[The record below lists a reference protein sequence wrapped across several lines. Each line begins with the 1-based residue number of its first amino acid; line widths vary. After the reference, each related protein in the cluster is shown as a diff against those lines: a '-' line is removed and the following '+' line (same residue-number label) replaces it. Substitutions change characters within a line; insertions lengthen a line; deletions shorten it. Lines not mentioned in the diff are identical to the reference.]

1 LRSALLSALFA
12 WGSSLAAAV
21 RRTNPWLLLIIPAF
35 YLVTLHLVDGRYP
48 ISHSYAANV
57 LWSYE
62 WAEQFRH
69 GILYPRWMEHTFVG
83 LGSPTFHFYGPF
95 CMYAV
100 LPFSVG
106 LGLSMSTSVLL
117 SFWAALL
124 VMALGMARLTGTLF
138 GPRHRWLPALLAVVT
153 LLSPYAL
160 LDVYVRG
167 ALAEIWAMALLP
179 WLLAALLHIIDSPG
193 RAARFAL
200 IAAAAAFALC
210 HPALLLLGS
219 VCIGL
224 SALITS
230 RGWSELVRWIRRGLV
245 PLLAGFSLDAFYL
258 VSAIGDQKHVQIQE
272 LTKHDNGLAFNRLL
286 VQELGRLSLKT
297 PDGFDGSMV
306 PAFLFCCLAT
316 VAALGLLRRCGR
328 LDGEVRGRRISVLL
342 TIAAISAMMMTDLS
356 RGIYAVFPLLN
367 TIQFAWRGMAVLTVA
382 TLPLW
387 GYVLLL
393 TVRSKRRR
401 DLPWRI
407 PVCLITLWISTQAF
421 ATTMAYTNWD
431 KAASEKTDALL
442 ARMRRAGR
450 ESDAGAGPIRDFM
463 GLIHINAADEAILED
478 VREYRPLT
486 QTNEGLPPRT
496 FSPVEWMTG
505 KGAIMTIEW
514 DAGRRQFAI
523 DSPTGGQLLVRTTA
537 WLGWAITVNGKRTVG
552 DQAGDWGRMIV
563 TVPPGH
569 SHVTIA
575 YRGTPSQRVGTLL
588 SLVVLLLLIAYA
600 IGWRPRKILTAV
612 SRCWLRTERRSG
624 RDGVESFPP

>member
-1 LRSALLSALFA
+1 
-12 WGSSLAAAV
+12 
-21 RRTNPWLLLIIPAF
+21 
-35 YLVTLHLVDGRYP
+35 
-48 ISHSYAANV
+48 
-57 LWSYE
+57 
-62 WAEQFRH
+62 
-69 GILYPRWMEHTFVG
+69 
-83 LGSPTFHFYGPF
+83 
-95 CMYAV
+95 
-100 LPFSVG
+100 
-106 LGLSMSTSVLL
+106 
-117 SFWAALL
+117 
-124 VMALGMARLTGTLF
+124 
-138 GPRHRWLPALLAVVT
+138 
-153 LLSPYAL
+153 
-160 LDVYVRG
+160 
-167 ALAEIWAMALLP
+167 
-179 WLLAALLHIIDSPG
+179 
-193 RAARFAL
+193 
-200 IAAAAAFALC
+200 
-210 HPALLLLGS
+210 
-219 VCIGL
+219 
-224 SALITS
+224 
-230 RGWSELVRWIRRGLV
+230 
-245 PLLAGFSLDAFYL
+245 
-258 VSAIGDQKHVQIQE
+258 
-272 LTKHDNGLAFNRLL
+272 
-286 VQELGRLSLKT
+286 
-297 PDGFDGSMV
+297 
-306 PAFLFCCLAT
+306 
-316 VAALGLLRRCGR
+316 
-328 LDGEVRGRRISVLL
+328 
-342 TIAAISAMMMTDLS
+342 
-356 RGIYAVFPLLN
+356 
-367 TIQFAWRGMAVLTVA
+367 
-382 TLPLW
+382 
-387 GYVLLL
+387 VLLL